1 VSRYIRRLLWRLMGA
16 GRLPSDPLDAVEYL
30 DRLAANAGR
39 RCERGQGDGG
49 AR

>member
-1 VSRYIRRLLWRLMGA
+1 MRRVIRRLLYRLLGA

-39 RCERGQGDGG
+39 RWERQQGEGG